1 MGCRLHVATKYD
13 VEFKGDYFNHCQD
26 AVTDFIL
33 ELCQDDEAYYSDES
47 SQIEIRKEC
56 FAQGIANLREY
67 EFHELPVAIQK
78 LGYSPD
84 QLANIFKEMLNMS
97 APNLD
102 YIVLCWS

>member
-1 MGCRLHVATKYD
+1 MGCRLHVATKYN
-13 VEFKGDYFNHCQD
+13 VEFKGDYFNHCQN

-33 ELCQDDEAYYSDES
+33 ELCQDEEAYCSDDYA
-47 SQIEIRKEC
+47 QIEISKEC

-67 EFHELPVAIQK
+67 EFYELPVAIQD

-84 QLANIFKEMLNMS
+84 HLANIFQDMLNMS

-102 YIVLCWS
+102 YIVLSWS